1 MQFEKEF
8 AVKQYQ
14 QMLEEHEREKHRQ
27 KEEEEKLQF
36 EELEQANQIAEFT
49 NVLDQLYEI
58 KEVDEDREN
67 TIDADIVLEDIIDDF
82 AIDALDLHDS
92 DDSGSDLQQEGL
104 DLDDLEEDA
113 IPDDPLKQDN
123 NIHNFEF
130 IGQPSLISKQSLDFM
145 ESLRKAASSQM
156 KSKVNPMESY
166 KQFMNI
172 GKQAQDAPPPF
183 NLSNVSANQVTEGEA
198 EGEAEGAEL
207 DLDDESPIQKNQAK
221 QIGPFPLPISPV
233 TNLVLTPIP
242 IPEAQIALSPP
253 NPTEDNDAKVEVD
266 KIELPNHDEVYHEE
280 ILDTDNSPVK
290 QKNRP
295 KVVEHEMIQPL
306 KIEETKALVLD
317 EQQDESPPQKQI
329 FQIEEDEEEQHTD
342 RPPIQVDPSVQP
354 VSPIQEAPLAQIA
367 SDPVKPTDPTET
379 MGMTAQDQRMLLK
392 YQASIRSGTM
402 AQQDM
407 EVPHT

>member
-156 KSKVNPMESY
+156 KSKVSPMDSY
-166 KQFMNI
+166 KQFINN
-172 GKQAQDAPPPF
+172 GKQAQDAPPPL
-183 NLSNVSANQVTEGEA
+183 NLSNVSANQVTEG
-198 EGEAEGAEL
+198 AEL
-207 DLDDESPIQKNQAK
+207 DLDDEQPIQKN
-221 QIGPFPLPISPV
+221 
-233 TNLVLTPIP
+233 
-242 IPEAQIALSPP
+242 
-253 NPTEDNDAKVEVD
+253 
-266 KIELPNHDEVYHEE
+266 
-280 ILDTDNSPVK
+280 
-290 QKNRP
+290 
-295 KVVEHEMIQPL
+295 
-306 KIEETKALVLD
+306 
-317 EQQDESPPQKQI
+317 
-329 FQIEEDEEEQHTD
+329 
-342 RPPIQVDPSVQP
+342 
-354 VSPIQEAPLAQIA
+354 
-367 SDPVKPTDPTET
+367 
-379 MGMTAQDQRMLLK
+379 
-392 YQASIRSGTM
+392 
-402 AQQDM
+402 
-407 EVPHT
+407 

>member
-36 EELEQANQIAEFT
+36 EELEQANQIADFT

-130 IGQPSLISKQSLDFM
+130 IGQPSLITKQSLDFM

-156 KSKVNPMESY
+156 QSKVSPIDSY
-166 KQFMNI
+166 KQFI
-172 GKQAQDAPPPF
+172 TSGKQAQDAPPPF

-221 QIGPFPLPISPV
+221 QIGPFPHPTSPV

-242 IPEAQIALSPP
+242 IPEAQNALSPP

-266 KIELPNHDEVYHEE
+266 KLELPNNNEVYHEE

-290 QKNRP
+290 QKNHP
-295 KVVEHEMIQPL
+295 KLVEAEMIQPL
-306 KIEETKALVLD
+306 KIEET
-317 EQQDESPPQKQI
+317 
-329 FQIEEDEEEQHTD
+329 
-342 RPPIQVDPSVQP
+342 
-354 VSPIQEAPLAQIA
+354 
-367 SDPVKPTDPTET
+367 
-379 MGMTAQDQRMLLK
+379 
-392 YQASIRSGTM
+392 
-402 AQQDM
+402 
-407 EVPHT
+407 